1 MAARLQAAGT
11 GSVHIPDVSPRSHR
25 SWTVTPEN
33 RNLSRDA
40 APVSHRLTGRPGSA
54 TIARF
59 RRPVDFLGGGSLG
72 SPVMSTVELVPL
84 SRSARDVDRFLK
96 MPYRIYGP
104 ESLWVAPL
112 LYDLKKVFTSANPLF
127 EHAEMQLWVARR
139 DGVDVGRIAGI
150 LDHQHNRVQPVPAAF
165 FGFFECVHDP
175 TVSRLL
181 LAAAADWARARG
193 LGRLLGPMNPTSNDE
208 CGLLVDGFDS
218 PPAFMM
224 PYNPPY
230 YADLLL
236 AEGFRKAKDLLAFFI
251 DLAESPLDRFN
262 RIAEKTRRRN
272 PELKFRAVQRRTLR
286 EDLVKVKEV
295 YNTAWEDNWGFV
307 PMTDGEINFMA
318 DRLKPL
324 LVEGLVW
331 LVEDPQGPVAFMLAM
346 PDFNEALK
354 PLRGRLLTPRILNF
368 LPYALGWKG
377 TRHCRVITLGVKADY
392 RGRGLEAVMLAE
404 GFKTGFRLGFKSAEA
419 SWILEDNLPMC
430 RFMEIF
436 GGRVY
441 KTYRLYEREL
451 PAG

>member
-1 MAARLQAAGT
+1 VCHAMSAAT
-11 GSVHIPDVSPRSHR
+11 EI
-25 SWTVTPEN
+25 
-33 RNLSRDA
+33 
-40 APVSHRLTGRPGSA
+40 
-54 TIARF
+54 
-59 RRPVDFLGGGSLG
+59 
-72 SPVMSTVELVPL
+72 VPL
-84 SRSARDVDRFLK
+84 SRSSRDVRRFLNV
-96 MPYRIYGP
+96 PYGIYAP
-104 ESLWVAPL
+104 DSPWVAPL
-112 LYDLKKVFTSANPLF
+112 LFDLKKVFTNTNPLF

-139 DGVDVGRIAGI
+139 GATDVGRIAAI
-150 LDHQHNRVQPVPAAF
+150 LDREHNRVQSVAAAF
-165 FGFFECVHDP
+165 FGFFESINDP
-175 TVSRLL
+175 AVSGAL
-181 LAAAADWARARG
+181 LAAASGWARARG
-193 LGRLLGPMNPTSNDE
+193 LGRMLGPMNPTTNDE
-208 CGLLVDGFDS
+208 CGLLVDAFDS

-236 AEGFRKAKDLLAFFI
+236 ADGFRKAKDLLAFYI

-262 RIAEKTRRRN
+262 RVAEKTRRRN
-272 PELKFRAVQRRTLR
+272 PELVFRPVRRKTLGA
-286 EDLVKVKEV
+286 DLAKVKEV

-318 DRLKPL
+318 ARLKPL

-331 LVEDPQGPVAFMLAM
+331 LVESPSGPVAFMLAM

-354 PLRGRLLTPRILNF
+354 PLRGHLLTPQIMHF

-377 TRHCRVITLGVKADY
+377 TRHCRVITMGVKAEY

-419 SWILEDNLPMC
+419 SWVLEDNLPMC

-441 KTYRLYEREL
+441 KTYRLYERDV
-451 PAG
+451 PAA